1 MIYGTILISASIFL
15 VRIEDATDVLI
26 NISALLVLIEI
37 PKVFGGLFKIHLET
51 YHEDL
56 TSSDGFMKLE
66 TTKYERESAYSYTFT
81 FFMIYISAM
90 IINYVRSNI
99 GMCLDFDSYYDEYYV
114 KQLAD
119 SFRPSKLYEFI

>member
-1 MIYGTILISASIFL
+1 MIYGTILIETSVYL

-37 PKVFGGLFKIHLET
+37 PKFFGGLFKIHLET

-56 TSSDGFMKLE
+56 TSTDGFMKLE
-66 TTKYERESAYSYTFT
+66 TTKYQRESAYSYTIT
-81 FFMIYISAM
+81 FFMIYITAM

-99 GMCLDFDSYYDEYYV
+99 GMCLEFDLYYDEYYV
-114 KQLAD
+114 KRLVD
-119 SFRPSKLYEFI
+119 SFRPS